1 MTKGRIET
9 APYQRADLA
18 KLGLTIEQC
27 EQAVKYLGTA
37 EPKSGHLAIAQGLI
51 DSKTAWALA
60 GYILRWPVVTSVAF
74 VVYRWISANRHRLPG
89 GTPACSLDGR

>member
-18 KLGLTIEQC
+18 KLGISLEQC
-27 EQAVKYLGTA
+27 EQAVQYVEEGKTL
-37 EPKSGHLAIAQGLI
+37 SGHLAIAQGLI
-51 DSKTAWALA
+51 DSKTAWAVA
-60 GYILRWPVVTSVAF
+60 GYVLKWPVVTSVAF
-74 VVYRWISANRHRLPG
+74 VIYQWVSANRHRLPG